1 MDIYLKYYNSLIFIK
16 FVIKYFIQKANV
28 ILVSIIF
35 ELQFNNWHYR
45 NLRNACII
53 H

>member
-35 ELQFNNWHYR
+35 DISN
-45 NLRNACII
+45 II
-53 H
+53 QILILEDVSILF